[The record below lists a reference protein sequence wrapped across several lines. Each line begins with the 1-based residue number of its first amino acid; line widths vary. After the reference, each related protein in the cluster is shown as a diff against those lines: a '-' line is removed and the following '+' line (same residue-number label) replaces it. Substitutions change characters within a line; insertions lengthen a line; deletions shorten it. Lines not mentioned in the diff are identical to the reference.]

1 MNHAILT
8 ILLCMASVM
17 ATAQQSFC
25 KDIKDIDVTKKISIL
40 EDAVSVIKKEIS
52 RDQKISS
59 WVLSPLALTQTR
71 ELLKKDLPEKEK
83 ILKDIKQEFT
93 EDMDTAISLIK
104 DSIKKEKKIVNAVP
118 IDTFYQQ
125 IAKNTINEGIG
136 TKKKIL
142 EILEA
147 KSKELNP

>member
-1 MNHAILT
+1 MNRTILT
-8 ILLCMASVM
+8 VLLCMAGVM

-40 EDAVSVIKKEIS
+40 ENAVSVIKKEIS

-83 ILKDIKQEFT
+83 ILKDLKQEFT
-93 EDMDTAISLIK
+93 EDPDTSILLIK
-104 DSIKKEKKIVNAVP
+104 GSIKKEKKIVNALP

-125 IAKNTINEGIG
+125 IAKNTINEGLPA
-136 TKKKIL
+136 KKKIL

-147 KSKELNP
+147 KLKELNP

>member
-1 MNHAILT
+1 MNNAILT

-40 EDAVSVIKKEIS
+40 ENAVSVIKKEIS

-125 IAKNTINEGIG
+125 IAKNTINEGLP

-147 KSKELNP
+147 KLKELNS